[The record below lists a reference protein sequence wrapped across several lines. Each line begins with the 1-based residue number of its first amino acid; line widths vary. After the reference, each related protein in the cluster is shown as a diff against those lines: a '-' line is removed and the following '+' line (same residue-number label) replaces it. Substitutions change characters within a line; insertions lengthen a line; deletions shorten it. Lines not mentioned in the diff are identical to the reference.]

1 MDLAII
7 RLNIIFGKR
16 TSPKAIGAQKYYYGK
31 IIHGWGSFYYLI
43 LDVLYC
49 NFWRKKQP
57 ENSSMKSKYAC
68 VASRDISL

>member
-1 MDLAII
+1 MKLFNDII
-7 RLNIIFGKR
+7 DETKNLL
-16 TSPKAIGAQKYYYGK
+16 PKDGVVNYYGK